1 MMHRPFRVLS
11 KRGAFMGRS
20 TRPLLRAR
28 FPLVSGRKERE
39 RERKRARVRTTLV
52 LLFGFEFCLSLKI
65 PPTKK
70 GERFS
75 RLLNSNGSEFVCVCK
90 SSANH
95 QRRVLSVLPIIINN
109 TNTNTKILSMVSI
122 DDPPMCV
129 CLCFFRRRRQQR
141 AYKLGKKKRSYNQ
154 VELTIEK
161 AAATGNHAADNNER
175 RKSSS
180 SSAPGGGAGDKD
192 HVLSVFEAHERPIG
206 QDIPKDLANSAL
218 EYELRLTNGT
228 RARCVIYLVYAEPM
242 GETGKETLKRPTS
255 ELVVHGEGN
264 MWLPVTRERCNKSC
278 EGPILS
284 AIQRFGKQ
292 GRTQPNAASAEE
304 KKPTT
309 QQEGDKSNWK
319 NSKNLF
325 ISIDEASNH
334 VRPFGPNKVK
344 AFRLLF
350 TIFQLECDANG
361 HAIPNVDLSKAK
373 FLGSGFSTPIRV
385 FANNDVPKGAA
396 AIEVRCSVQSN
407 WNGWKQKP
415 YATEEA
421 LKEAFSDLPQEKHA
435 GGKEEKK
442 TKKNNTTTTTSKLE
456 KNGKVSVAKESA
468 EEKKKRK
475 MLAKQAKE
483 LEKDRAKRAKEVAA
497 ATAALGVNGKAA
509 AKRKNGAATA
519 AGGGPV
525 AKKGKFTGI
534 QQKRN
539 LSQAEQVAAM
549 QMYQPYFGDAMNATN
564 NVSSIFSPLAPGR
577 FPPSSAGGLRRL
589 SDQHIAGFNLS
600 DLNALQTPATNGKN
614 VSPGNAGGT
623 PPSNVMNNMYAAAYA
638 QQQEHDAAAAIVSMG
653 TPPDQQ
659 LHNTLGGDS
668 TLMKGLNVDGEFIS
682 TADLPAMCTPPG
694 GSSMLVSPPDVFL
707 RTNPSIATTKNGNR
721 KTANNTTTMK
731 KSNGKNNAN
740 AATMRF
746 GSTPASNLKPPTGS
760 TMKNLPTLSSIGS
773 LGSAFKQ
780 TSPNAAMNT
789 IHGKMFSQRSSMY
802 NTNAAATTAV
812 GATASKRQ
820 LPFREKSIVASHR
833 AGDREVSFA
842 KDTIGVLDRT
852 NTKGA
857 TTTTTRGNKN
867 SMKKNTTTNKD
878 NNTTKVTAAL
888 AGGRKVRGRK
898 NSVASVGADLA
909 PTRLHFG
916 GVSPPMST
924 SHKGSSRRSGI
935 LVPMSMVLEA
945 SNEDQDAME
954 ANNVPPAVEKPK
966 GARLS
971 SWFKPPEAH
980 VNGVKAEVGRATR
993 SASKRRKSADDYGA
1007 TTNGVTRKA
1016 TRGSKNANV
1025 SPLSQVLEKEG
1036 KSTIARNL
1044 RGLMGYSNKA

>member
-1 MMHRPFRVLS
+1 MTIDVQPW
-11 KRGAFMGRS
+11 
-20 TRPLLRAR
+20 
-28 FPLVSGRKERE
+28 
-39 RERKRARVRTTLV
+39 
-52 LLFGFEFCLSLKI
+52 CL
-65 PPTKK
+65 
-70 GERFS
+70 G
-75 RLLNSNGSEFVCVCK
+75 
-90 SSANH
+90 
-95 QRRVLSVLPIIINN
+95 
-109 TNTNTKILSMVSI
+109 
-122 DDPPMCV
+122 
-129 CLCFFRRRRQQR
+129 FFRRRERHQQR

-161 AAATGNHAADNNER
+161 AAEKVMGNNNNVVNNER

-180 SSAPGGGAGDKD
+180 AAGGGAGEKD
-192 HVLSVFEAHERPIG
+192 VLSVFEAHERPIG

-396 AIEVRCSVQSN
+396 AMQVRCSVQSN

-475 MLAKQAKE
+475 MLAKAAKE

-539 LSQAEQVAAM
+539 LSQAEQIAAM
-549 QMYQPYFGDAMNATN
+549 QMYQPYF
-564 NVSSIFSPLAPGR
+564 V
-577 FPPSSAGGLRRL
+577 PS
-589 SDQHIAGFNLS
+589 Q
-600 DLNALQTPATNGKN
+600 
-614 VSPGNAGGT
+614 
-623 PPSNVMNNMYAAAYA
+623 Y
-638 QQQEHDAAAAIVSMG
+638 E
-653 TPPDQQ
+653 
-659 LHNTLGGDS
+659 TL
-668 TLMKGLNVDGEFIS
+668 
-682 TADLPAMCTPPG
+682 
-694 GSSMLVSPPDVFL
+694 
-707 RTNPSIATTKNGNR
+707 NPS
-721 KTANNTTTMK
+721 
-731 KSNGKNNAN
+731 
-740 AATMRF
+740 
-746 GSTPASNLKPPTGS
+746 
-760 TMKNLPTLSSIGS
+760 
-773 LGSAFKQ
+773 
-780 TSPNAAMNT
+780 
-789 IHGKMFSQRSSMY
+789 QR
-802 NTNAAATTAV
+802 
-812 GATASKRQ
+812 
-820 LPFREKSIVASHR
+820 
-833 AGDREVSFA
+833 
-842 KDTIGVLDRT
+842 
-852 NTKGA
+852 
-857 TTTTTRGNKN
+857 
-867 SMKKNTTTNKD
+867 
-878 NNTTKVTAAL
+878 
-888 AGGRKVRGRK
+888 
-898 NSVASVGADLA
+898 
-909 PTRLHFG
+909 
-916 GVSPPMST
+916 
-924 SHKGSSRRSGI
+924 
-935 LVPMSMVLEA
+935 
-945 SNEDQDAME
+945 
-954 ANNVPPAVEKPK
+954 
-966 GARLS
+966 
-971 SWFKPPEAH
+971 
-980 VNGVKAEVGRATR
+980 
-993 SASKRRKSADDYGA
+993 
-1007 TTNGVTRKA
+1007 
-1016 TRGSKNANV
+1016 
-1025 SPLSQVLEKEG
+1025 
-1036 KSTIARNL
+1036 
-1044 RGLMGYSNKA
+1044 